1 MTEKTGV
8 IKRYDK
14 VYTTIGAHDLR
25 PLVLGQLKTLQEFES
40 VSIMAVNLWFP
51 QPNLK
56 PPGFGYLIPR
66 SVSEERNPHH
76 ALGVFFDSD
85 IGNNHPDEPEGT
97 KLFVLMG
104 GHHYEK
110 PGVSVPTPDEAV
122 QQAREL
128 LEQHLGIPQS
138 LPCHAEARFS
148 HNCIP
153 QHNVGHKERIIS
165 LSHQLLD
172 EFEGRLVP
180 TGGSFSRIGGMA
192 ALGDGWLAGTS
203 GLDPSKPISAA
214 PWEEMIRPV
223 FGGHMYLN
231 PLWNEALTG
240 VRPALFP
247 PIKDAPIPHASISPD
262 GETVLFTFPHKVG
275 QYTVRVHNKTDT
287 SR

>member
-1 MTEKTGV
+1 M
-8 IKRYDK
+8 KRYDK

-25 PLVLGQLKTLQEFES
+25 PLVLGKLKTLQEFES

-153 QHNVGHKERIIS
+153 QHNVGHMQRVAD
-165 LSHQLLD
+165 LLHQLED

-180 TGGSFSRIGGMA
+180 TGGSFTRIGGMA
-192 ALGDGWLAGTS
+192 ALGDGFHAGTT
-203 GLDPSKPISAA
+203 GLDPSKPQAVA
-214 PWEEMIRPV
+214 TWEALVGPIT
-223 FGGHMYLN
+223 GGHMNLS
-231 PLWNEALTG
+231 PLWNDALTG
-240 VRPALFP
+240 VRPALFT
-247 PIKDAPIPHASISPD
+247 PIKGAPIPRVSLSPD
-262 GETVLFTFPHKVG
+262 GENVLFTYPHETGKYPVG
-275 QYTVRVHNKTDT
+275 VSGKTN
-287 SR
+287 SSQ